1 MDATTRRTD
10 PLAVRAP
17 APSKLAAPSRPESG
31 DTLGHYRIE
40 ELCGAGGMGSVYRA
54 WDCALE
60 RPAAIKLLH
69 ASIGWSENSDLQ
81 REAYALSRLQHPNI
95 ATFFE
100 AGEVRGQCY
109 LALEFVEGI
118 SLARRLRA
126 GPLESQELQRLASGL
141 LWALAHAHAA
151 GVLHCDIKP
160 ANIVLRE
167 DLSPVLLDFGIAKLL
182 STEVHQAQGTQS
194 GLISGSPGYMAPE
207 QLLGAS
213 LSERSDL
220 YAVGLVLLEAI
231 TGQQVCGG
239 RDAVERAQATL
250 RGEPR
255 QRAEQLATPL
265 RNLLVRTL
273 QDDPAQRPVSAAAMQ
288 FELQQI
294 WQQPESERG
303 TARLLAAEPDCQ
315 KLDPSLRWIGTA
327 VIQAVRGALAG
338 QAHITLASAQAIADA
353 RAGNTAISNLA
364 LGQKL
369 GCRWVLDGQ
378 IAGDAS
384 GLQVVLALSDART
397 GQSASQIETSCA
409 LEAIFGLHA
418 ELLSWLSGQLLGAT
432 QLATPPFGG
441 SEAELCAR
449 AELAFRQGGK
459 DGMTETEACYRA
471 VLVDK
476 PRSVAALTG
485 LAGVLALR
493 YPFTTNP
500 ALLVEAEGLAR
511 LAIRADKNAFEAR
524 SWLAYV
530 LFRQGRHRAGITQA
544 TRARGGPGDTSMA
557 WYFGACCH
565 AALAHWKPALA
576 LYQGS
581 LRVDRNRGFSWIG
594 AAWCHHQLGN
604 LDEAL
609 FCIRT
614 AERLESADVPLRTA
628 GCGAFL
634 GEMLRQSGA
643 LDAAWQATHSAL
655 QRVEQ
660 SDFFYRDSFRTY
672 ALLTLGRISLQRDDA
687 EAAATAF
694 KQALTAMEARPSTL
708 GGGHLMVQA
717 LAGLAASAL
726 EPDALARAQVLF
738 AERAAPWNFD
748 WTWGSSDHE
757 TQNALSGAARAL
769 AECDASV
776 TSLDAE
782 QTAP

>member
-1 MDATTRRTD
+1 
-10 PLAVRAP
+10 
-17 APSKLAAPSRPESG
+17 
-31 DTLGHYRIE
+31 
-40 ELCGAGGMGSVYRA
+40 MGSVYRA

-69 ASIGWSENSDLQ
+69 SALGWSENPDLQ

-100 AGEVRGQCY
+100 AGEVRGECY
-109 LALEFVEGI
+109 LALEFIDGI
-118 SLARRLRA
+118 SLARRLQA
-126 GPLESQELQRLASGL
+126 GPLESQELQHLASGL

-167 DLSPVLLDFGIAKLL
+167 DLSPVLLDFGIARLL
-182 STEVHQAQGTQS
+182 STDLQPAQGTQS

-207 QLLGAS
+207 QLLGAA
-213 LSERSDL
+213 LSEQSDL
-220 YAVGLVLLEAI
+220 YAVGVVLLEAI
-231 TGQQVCGG
+231 TGQQVCVG
-239 RDAVERAQATL
+239 RDAVERAHATL

-265 RNLLVRTL
+265 RNLLVRAL

-303 TARLLAAEPDCQ
+303 TARLLAAEPDCHR
-315 KLDPSLRWIGTA
+315 LDPSLRWIGTA
-327 VIQAVRGALAG
+327 VIQAVRGALAS

-369 GCRWVLDGQ
+369 GCRWVVDGQ
-378 IAGDAS
+378 IAGDAL
-384 GLQVVLALSDART
+384 GLKVMLALSDART
-397 GQSASQIETSCA
+397 GQLVSRIETNCG

-432 QLATPPFGG
+432 QLTTPPFSG

-449 AELAFRQGGK
+449 AELAFRRGGK

-476 PRSVAALTG
+476 PNSVAALTG

-500 ALLVEAEGLAR
+500 ALLLEAERWAR

-544 TRARGGPGDTSMA
+544 KRARAGPGDTSMA

-565 AALAHWKPALA
+565 AALAHWKLALA
-576 LYQGS
+576 FYQGS

-604 LDEAL
+604 FDEAL

-614 AERLESADVPLRTA
+614 AERLECVDVPLRTA

-672 ALLTLGRISLQRDDA
+672 ALLTLGRICLQRDDA
-687 EAAATAF
+687 KAASTAF
-694 KQALTAMEARPSTL
+694 KQALAAMEARPSTL
-708 GGGHLMVQA
+708 GGGHLLVQA
-717 LAGLAASAL
+717 LAGLAASAS
-726 EPDALARAQVLF
+726 EPNVLARAQVLF
-738 AERAAPWNFD
+738 AQRAAPWNFD

-757 TQNALSGAARAL
+757 TQSALSAAARAL
-769 AECDASV
+769 AN
-776 TSLDAE
+776 
-782 QTAP
+782 